1 MRKTALFLIIGL
13 LVSMGISQS
22 DKSASFKSKVPP
34 QKQETVDVDVEL
46 GVESITKNQ
55 DGTYSI
61 AIYMMNS
68 SPVAGYQMDFEPDAN
83 LNIITM
89 HGGKSEEL
97 GYLMKA
103 SENGKVLG
111 FSMQGASI
119 PVSSSDNLAENII
132 FVLIADIKADPG
144 KTIGI
149 TLEETV
155 IAGVGG
161 VKLEA
166 AVDSYNFAVEKK

>member
-13 LVSMGISQS
+13 LVSTGISQS
-22 DKSASFKSKVPP
+22 EKSSSFKSKVPP
-34 QKQETVDVDVEL
+34 EKQESINVDVEL
-46 GVESITKNQ
+46 GIESITKNQ
-55 DGTYSI
+55 DGTYNI
-61 AIYMMNS
+61 AIYMLNS
-68 SPVAGYQMDFEPDAN
+68 APVAGYQMDFEPDAN
-83 LNIITM
+83 LKILTM

-111 FSMQGASI
+111 FSMQGAAI
-119 PVSSSDNLAENII
+119 PVSSSDDLLKNVLYVMIAE
-132 FVLIADIKADPG
+132 IKGDPG

-149 TLEETV
+149 TLENTV

-166 AVDSYNFAVEKK
+166 AVDSYNFAIEKK